1 MGDAREPR
9 GPALFAPEAAAY
21 RPCIVIPFYRH
32 EGAIAGVVAR
42 LKPFGLP
49 CRIVD
54 DGSGEQSQEALR
66 DIERR
71 EGSWVQVCGYTQN
84 RGKGEA
90 VMTGCAQAL
99 AAGFTHAVQIDADG
113 QHDAADL
120 PRLLEQSRAHPLA
133 LVTGIPIYDASIPRV
148 RFYGRYLTHFW
159 VWVETLSLQIRD
171 SMCGFRV
178 YPLASALALWN
189 EGSVGRRMDFD
200 TGIMVRLFWRG
211 VPVLSVPTRVT
222 YPADGVSHFRMLRDN
237 VRMTWMHLRL
247 LAGMCVRLPW
257 LLYRRMVR

>member
-1 MGDAREPR
+1 VTGDARNMMATTR
-9 GPALFAPEAAAY
+9 GEASSY
-21 RPCIVIPFYRH
+21 RPCIIIPFYRH
-32 EGAIAGVVAR
+32 EGAIAAVVER

-49 CRIVD
+49 CRIID
-54 DGSGEQSQEALR
+54 DGSGEQSREALA

-71 EGSWVQVCGYTQN
+71 EGDWVQVGGYALN
-84 RGKGEA
+84 RGKGTA

-99 AAGFTHAVQIDADG
+99 KDGFTHVVQIDADG

-133 LVTGIPIYDASIPRV
+133 LVTGIPIYDESIPRV

-178 YPLASALALWN
+178 YPLASALALWH
-189 EGSVGRRMDFD
+189 EGSVGGRMDFD
-200 TGIMVRLFWRG
+200 TEIMVRLFWRG
-211 VPVLSVPTRVT
+211 VPVLSVPTHVT
-222 YPADGVSHFRMLRDN
+222 YPADGVSHFRMFRDN
-237 VRMTWMHLRL
+237 VRMTSMHLRL
-247 LAGMCVRLPW
+247 LAGMCLRFPW
-257 LLYRRMVR
+257 LLYRRLVS